1 MLTLWA
7 LIILSILG
15 AALAGFIAGQI
26 RFSNAFTRAM
36 ASVPL
41 AKSAVIDAVYE
52 RAKDATPGYD
62 SEKEMLKERS
72 REFLNNIRYKYHFED
87 EMAKV
92 NINTVSSE
100 ILLRL
105 PGFNSDDDKL
115 AAAIVN
121 SPRKIFKAKEEFL
134 LIEGMTKDKFRQ
146 FKDFITVYGEG
157 KININT
163 APPEV
168 LAALGLE
175 KELIEMISRYR
186 VESFGPDGKSETDDD
201 GAFLSP
207 ANVLADLREFD
218 DLSLAEELQLV
229 SITSFLTVKSKVT
242 GVKISPEIR
251 AKAGNN
257 YLVIIDIEKKKIISW
272 AE

>member
-1 MLTLWA
+1 MLTLWV

-26 RFSNAFTRAM
+26 KFSNVFTRAV

-41 AKSAVIDAVYE
+41 AKSAVIDAIYE
-52 RAKDATPGYD
+52 RAKDVTAEYD
-62 SEKEMLKERS
+62 SEKEMLKVRERG
-72 REFLNNIRYKYHFED
+72 FLNNNIRYKYHFED

-92 NINTVSSE
+92 NINTASSE
-100 ILLRL
+100 ILGRL
-105 PGFNSDDDKL
+105 LGPDSDDDL
-115 AAAIVN
+115 AGAIFN
-121 SPRKIFKAKEEFL
+121 SPRKPFKAKEELL

-146 FKDFITVYGEG
+146 VKNFITVYGDG

-163 APPEV
+163 APAEV

-175 KELIEMISRYR
+175 KELIEIISRYR
-186 VESFGPDGKSETDDD
+186 AESLGPDGKSGTDDD

-207 ANVLADLREFD
+207 SNVLADLREFD
-218 DLSLAEELQLV
+218 DLGLAEEQKLL
-229 SITSFLTVKSKVT
+229 SITSFLAVKSKIT

-251 AKAGNN
+251 GKAGNN
-257 YLVIIDIEKKKIISW
+257 YLVIIDIAKKKIISW

>member
-1 MLTLWA
+1 MKRITHQFSSLRLNPCFRALRISESGSILVLTLWA

-26 RFSNAFTRAM
+26 RFSNVFTRAM

-41 AKSAVIDAVYE
+41 AKSAVIDAIYE

-62 SEKEMLKERS
+62 SEKEMLKERE
-72 REFLNNIRYKYHFED
+72 RKFINNIRYKYHFED

-92 NINTVSSE
+92 NINTASSE
-100 ILLRL
+100 ILGRL
-105 PGFNSDDDKL
+105 LGLDSDDDL
-115 AAAIVN
+115 VVAIFN
-121 SPRKIFKAKEEFL
+121 SPRKPFKSKEELL
-134 LIEGMTKDKFRQ
+134 LIEGMAKDKFRQ
-146 FKDFITVYGEG
+146 FKDFITVHGEG

-163 APPEV
+163 APAEV

-175 KELIEMISRYR
+175 KELIEIISRYR
-186 VESFGPDGKSETDDD
+186 AESFGPDGKSGTDDD

-218 DLSLAEELQLV
+218 DLSLKEEQQLL
-229 SITSFLTVKSKVT
+229 SITS
-242 GVKISPEIR
+242 
-251 AKAGNN
+251 
-257 YLVIIDIEKKKIISW
+257 
-272 AE
+272 